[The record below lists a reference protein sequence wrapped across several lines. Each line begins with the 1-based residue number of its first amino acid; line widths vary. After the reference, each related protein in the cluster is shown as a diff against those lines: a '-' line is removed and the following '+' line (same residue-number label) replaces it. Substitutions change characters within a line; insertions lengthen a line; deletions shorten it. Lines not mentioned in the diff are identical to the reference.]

1 MVCSRCCFT
10 TACTAASWEALPM
23 GERNQAGNRSAG
35 AMLRYLL
42 GRLMK

>member
-1 MVCSRCCFT
+1 
-10 TACTAASWEALPM
+10 M

-42 GRLMK
+42 GRFMEWLGLGFFGR